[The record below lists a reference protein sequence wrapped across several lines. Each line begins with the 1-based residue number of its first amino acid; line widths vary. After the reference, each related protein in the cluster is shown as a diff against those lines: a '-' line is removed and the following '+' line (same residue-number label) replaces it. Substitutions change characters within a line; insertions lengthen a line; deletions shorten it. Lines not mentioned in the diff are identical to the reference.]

1 MYQLSL
7 MKSLICKCKSKCMYI
22 NHVNIHIPW
31 RLFTPLNL
39 NLYIFFQVSIKPL
52 YFIFH
57 INFSLRKFKFSFEI
71 VSVNSRSLLYRY
83 FGEKNKKC
91 YSSSTSILHAYHVH
105 TLKTLGEVLYIFPFQ
120 YQINVQGCRI
130 EINYSFILEI
140 PGNTFPIW
148 STLLTT

>member
-1 MYQLSL
+1 MHVHKYTHSL
-7 MKSLICKCKSKCMYI
+7 KTIYSIELEFIY
-22 NHVNIHIPW
+22 
-31 RLFTPLNL
+31 
-39 NLYIFFQVSIKPL
+39 FFQVSIKPL
-52 YFIFH
+52 YFIVH

-71 VSVNSRSLLYRY
+71 VSVNSDRSLLY
-83 FGEKNKKC
+83 FGKKNKKC

-140 PGNTFPIW
+140 PGNTPPMIYIIDN
-148 STLLTT
+148 LTSKVIL